1 MMRFHQKPSL
11 SQTNIVCHVKYKLFL
26 NVYNLKK
33 KIKTVIHMLIL
44 SLYLMENRKS
54 HFIVF
59 VVYRLFCFV
68 LHCNV
73 FVVIWHAVF
82 IVYAC
87 VFLCSTVFFAQHEE
101 QVSSAVFELSVQ
113 VGHQSNQTIPQGVA
127 LFRFSAS
134 IL

>member
-1 MMRFHQKPSL
+1 
-11 SQTNIVCHVKYKLFL
+11 
-26 NVYNLKK
+26 
-33 KIKTVIHMLIL
+33 MLIL
-44 SLYLMENRKS
+44 SLYLIENRKS

-59 VVYRLFCFV
+59 VAYRLFCFV
-68 LHCNV
+68 LHCIV
-73 FVVIWHAVF
+73 FVVIWRAVF
-82 IVYAC
+82 SFIYAC